1 MMRMDKMTLKTQE
14 AFEAAQSLM
23 SRYSHQQMEGEHVL
37 WGLLQQA
44 EGVVPQILQ
53 KLEVDPARL
62 KKQVEAALERL
73 PRVHGAGGIYLS
85 KGLSDIIDAA
95 WKEAERLKDE
105 YLSTEHL
112 YIVFKIYFYVL
123 LVHPGQFRLNQDC
136 FRSVLNIYRKA
147 EALFKSSLRRL

>member
-1 MMRMDKMTLKTQE
+1 
-14 AFEAAQSLM
+14 
-23 SRYSHQQMEGEHVL
+23 MEGEHVL

-73 PRVHGAGGIYLS
+73 PRVHGAGIYLS

-112 YIVFKIYFYVL
+112 LLGMLARREGEAGKICAQM
-123 LVHPGQFRLNQDC
+123 G
-136 FRSVLNIYRKA
+136 
-147 EALFKSSLRRL
+147 